1 MATIIHSIAFKN
13 FYNYYGDYST
23 NIYSFRNG
31 LNIINADNGMGKS
44 KLFNGILWILRDQ
57 VYDSDNRTEV
67 SISSAP
73 LKILSD
79 KAKLDG
85 NSMEAGVKIVFGDD
99 YTRYSVEKSITFT
112 KKFPGASTSNSND
125 WTISEPRVDVQKMDM
140 VTKST
145 SIVYDTASQNDIIR
159 NRLINPSMQAYALLQ
174 GEAIDNIVDLSDSA
188 KLSATIEKLTDLT
201 ELKAI
206 EFSFGIFCRNAQND
220 LQNKQKS
227 CATNLVKFDQY
238 QQEKAENENQI
249 EQVKKSI
256 NIYKDQLKA
265 ASEKAAIL
273 ESKVSSTTQRVKF
286 QHECET
292 LNIQIK
298 GKEEE
303 LIKKL
308 SVINDNL
315 FRRDHPWLLYG
326 TDGMIAKYAALRDE
340 YTQSRIAKQLINNPE
355 KIYSSLLPEGSP
367 DDISLDR
374 MLAENRCFVCG
385 RPVVHGDEHWH
396 HIESIRN
403 RSKVKPVK
411 EESDIYKFF
420 DEIQNNV
427 APYIKTD
434 TIFGAIAS
442 ERVAINDIRGE
453 IKNLKNKL
461 EDAKAEYFNYGGDPN
476 NPSDESDVNLLVSY
490 QKATS
495 DIKSYDDLIKSAND
509 RITELKSSNAA
520 LDQKMANL
528 GGSEVP
534 AAYSEL
540 KDIIGDAQQIFL
552 NTKARIYD
560 EVINNLEQKAND
572 FYSKLTK
579 NNNISGGQMKFKKTP
594 YDTVEV
600 KVLTETGDEL
610 SGASEGFQRMKKIA
624 IVMAIISSKIGSS
637 HFNYPF
643 IADAPFS
650 AFGKNFINNF
660 FDTVPSVFTQSIIMI
675 KDLYDVEDSSYLSD
689 DGKKILERMKS
700 GEIEGSFYVNYIP
713 QEADTTGLITE
724 IKCYKE

>member
-13 FYNYYGDYST
+13 FYNYFGDYSSNKYT
-23 NIYSFRNG
+23 FRPG

-57 VYDSDNRTEV
+57 VYDSDTRTEV
-67 SISSAP
+67 SISTAP
-73 LKILSD
+73 LKLLSD
-79 KAKLDG
+79 KAKIKG
-85 NSMEAGVKIVFGDD
+85 NKAEAGVQIVFGDE
-99 YTRYSVEKSITFT
+99 YTRYTVEKSITFT
-112 KKFPGASTSNSND
+112 KKHPAASTSNTDD

-140 VTKST
+140 ITKST
-145 SIVYDTASQNDIIR
+145 SIVYDTNSQNEIIQ

-206 EFSFGIFCRNAQND
+206 ESSFGTFCKNAQND
-220 LQNKQKS
+220 LQNKQKAS
-227 CATNLVKFDQY
+227 TSNLAKFNQY
-238 QQEKAENENQI
+238 QQEKTENEGKI
-249 EQVKKSI
+249 EKIKESLG
-256 NIYKDQLKA
+256 IYKDQLKA
-265 ASEKAAIL
+265 ASEKAAEL

-286 QHECET
+286 QQECET
-292 LNIQIK
+292 LNSQIK

-303 LIKKL
+303 LKRRL
-308 SVINDNL
+308 SVINDHL
-315 FRRDHPWLLYG
+315 FRRDHPWLLFG
-326 TDGMIAKYAALRDE
+326 TEGLIEKFASLRDD
-340 YTQSRIAKQLINNPE
+340 YTQARIAKQLINDPE
-355 KIYSSLLPEGSP
+355 KLFSSLLPEGSP
-367 DDISLDR
+367 DDVSLDK
-374 MLAENRCFVCG
+374 MLSENRCFVCG
-385 RPVVHGDEHWH
+385 RPVVHGDEHWR
-396 HIESIRN
+396 HIENLRN
-403 RSKVKPVK
+403 RSKKKPAK

-427 APYIKTD
+427 APYIKVD

-442 ERVAINDIRGE
+442 ERIAIRDIRE
-453 IKNLKNKL
+453 SIKQLKSDL
-461 EDAKAEYFNYGGDPN
+461 DTARSQYFNYGGDPN
-476 NPSDESDVNLLVSY
+476 NPTAESDVNLLVGY

-495 DIKSYDDLIKSAND
+495 DIKSYEDLIKSANEK
-509 RITELKSSNAA
+509 IGELKASNVT
-520 LDQKMANL
+520 LDQKMASL

-534 AAYSEL
+534 ATYADF
-540 KDIIGDAQQIFL
+540 KDIISDAQQIFL
-552 NTKARIYD
+552 NTKSRIYD
-560 EVINNLEQKAND
+560 EVITNLEQKAND

-579 NNNISGGQMKFKKTP
+579 NNNISGGQMRFKKTP

-689 DGKKILERMKS
+689 DGKKILDRMKS
-700 GEIEGSFYVNYIP
+700 GELEGSFYVNYIP
-713 QEADTTGLITE
+713 QEADTTGLVTE